1 MSVVKTS
8 ISERSPLSPKS
19 WPTDAFVWWQSL
31 LFAVALFLTIIV
43 PTFVFVIVLYGTHLV
58 SRHDLET
65 LSWPVVIVQ
74 LISYAFAL
82 VFLAALLPRIAHR
95 SLANLG
101 LRAPSAGD
109 LAWGLGGAIVM
120 IGFAALVSSFQ
131 EALFHVKADEVQVH
145 WLRDARGSLVVGFV
159 FLACIAAPFFEEFTF
174 RGFVFNALLRYLPA
188 WAAVLSSAIVF
199 GLVHYQPGNAGAL
212 APLAAG
218 GVVLALVYYFSRSLV
233 ASMITHATFNACTVV
248 VVLALHQ
255 T

>member
-1 MSVVKTS
+1 MVKTS
-8 ISERSPLSPKS
+8 ISQRSPLSPKH
-19 WPTDAFVWWQSL
+19 WPADAFVWWQSL
-31 LFAVALFLTIIV
+31 LFAVALFLTIVLPAIV
-43 PTFVFVIVLYGTHLV
+43 FAIVLLGGHIA
-58 SRHDLET
+58 SRQDLET

-74 LISYAFAL
+74 LVSYAFAL
-82 VFLAALLPRIAHR
+82 AFLAAVLPQIARR
-95 SLANLG
+95 SLVNLG

-131 EALFHVKADEVQVH
+131 QALFHIKADEVQVH
-145 WLRDARGSLVVGFV
+145 WLRDARGSLIAGFV
-159 FLACIAAPFFEEFTF
+159 FLACFAAPFFEEFTF
-174 RGFVFNALLRYLPA
+174 RGFVFNALLRYLPV

-199 GLVHYQPGNAGAL
+199 GLVHWQPGNAGAL

-233 ASMITHATFNACTVV
+233 ASMITHAAFNACTVV
-248 VVLALHQ
+248 VVLAFHQ

>member
-8 ISERSPLSPKS
+8 ISQRSPLSPS
-19 WPTDAFVWWQSL
+19 HWPTSAFVWWQSL
-31 LFAVALFLTIIV
+31 LFAAALFFAIV
-43 PTFVFVIVLYGTHLV
+43 VPAFVLVIVLYGAHLV

-65 LSWPVVIVQ
+65 LSWPVVVVQ
-74 LISYAFAL
+74 LVSYAVAL
-82 VFLAALLPRIAHR
+82 AFSAVGLPYIAHR

-109 LAWGLGGAIVM
+109 LAWGLGGAVVM

-131 EALFHVKADEVQVH
+131 EVIFHIKADEVQVH
-145 WLRDARGSLVVGFV
+145 WLRDARGSLIAGFV
-159 FLACIAAPFFEEFTF
+159 FLACFAAPFFEEFTF
-174 RGFVFNALLRYLPA
+174 RGFVFNALLRYLPV

-199 GLVHYQPGNAGAL
+199 GLVHWQPGNAGAL

-233 ASMITHATFNACTVV
+233 ASMITHAAFNACTVV
-248 VVLALHQ
+248 VVLTFHQ
-255 T
+255 A